1 MLEIGYKASAEQFD
15 ATELLGYARLA
26 EEVGFDSIAVS
37 DHFQPFRHTGG
48 HAPAALPWLGALAA
62 TTSRARLGTSVSTP
76 TMRFH
81 PAVLAQAF
89 ATIENLAPGRVFV
102 GVGTG
107 EALNEVPATAMEWP
121 GFSERLGRLE
131 EAVELMRQL
140 WTQERVTFEGRW
152 YRTARATVYDRPER
166 PLPILVAAAGPR
178 AARFAGRVGDGFITT
193 SGKPAELY
201 TDTLLP
207 AVEEGMRKAGR
218 AAAGYER
225 LLEVKVS
232 YAADVETA
240 IADCRYWAPLA
251 LPAEAKQGVDDP
263 IELERLADAEG
274 VHPESRFIVSA
285 DADEVAERIGAYV
298 ELGFEHLVVHAPGAD
313 QAGFLHRFAAD
324 VMPKLRARFVAL
336 QAGDGRREL
345 GAEHLDRFE
354 VVVQQV
360 LQHHPLDAGVGQL
373 GQPLGRLR
381 DRAVDP
387 GAVVAVVHPRV
398 GHPPRAPGE
407 VGLVGS
413 DEHRGHH
420 REHERRGIA
429 AVALAGLVQPAP
441 RGPAVGRRGAHEVV
455 LLRQARGDRDASA
468 AWPSRR

>member
-26 EEVGFDSIAVS
+26 EELGFDSIAVS

-48 HAPAALPWLGALAA
+48 HAPAALPWMGALAA

-81 PAVLAQAF
+81 PSVLAQAF
-89 ATIENLAPGRVFV
+89 ATIANLAPGRVFV

-107 EALNEVPATAMEWP
+107 EAMNEVPATAMAWP

-131 EAVELMRQL
+131 EAVDADAAAVDRRAGDASRAAG
-140 WTQERVTFEGRW
+140 TRRRGR
-152 YRTARATVYDRPER
+152 RCTTGPSA

-207 AVEEGMRKAGR
+207 AVAEGMEKAGR
-218 AAAGYER
+218 AAEGYER

-263 IELERLADAEG
+263 MELERLADAEG

-285 DADEVAERIGAYV
+285 DPDEVAERIGAYA
-298 ELGFEHLVVHAPGAD
+298 ELGFGHLVVHGPGCRPGGVSAPVRRRRHA
-313 QAGFLHRFAAD
+313 QAAQ
-324 VMPKLRARFVAL
+324 PLRL
-336 QAGDGRREL
+336 SSGDRRREL
-345 GAEHLDRFE
+345 GAEQLDRLE
-354 VVVQQV
+354 VVVHEV
-360 LQHHPLDAGVGQL
+360 LQHHALDPGVGEL
-373 GQPLGRLR
+373 VQPLGRLS
-381 DRAVDP
+381 DGAVDP
-387 GAVVAVVHPRV
+387 GAVVTIVHSRC
-398 GHPPRAPGE
+398 GHPPPAPGE
-407 VGLVGS
+407 VGFVGAH
-413 DEHRGHH
+413 EHRGHH
-420 REHERRGIA
+420 RQHERRRVA
-429 AVALAGLVQPAP
+429 AVPLGRP
-441 RGPAVGRRGAHEVV
+441 RPAVAGRRGS
-455 LLRQARGDRDASA
+455 RQAWRSRGCTPARGGRRRRPSA
-468 AWPSRR
+468 ASPSRR

>member
-1 MLEIGYKASAEQFD
+1 MLQIGYKASAEQFD

-26 EEVGFDSIAVS
+26 EELGFDSIAVS

-48 HAPAALPWLGALAA
+48 HAPAALPWMGALAA

-89 ATIENLAPGRVFV
+89 ATIANLAPGRVFV

-107 EALNEVPATAMEWP
+107 EAINEVPATAMAWP

-131 EAVELMRQL
+131 EAVDLMRQL
-140 WTQERVTFEGRW
+140 WTDERVTFDGRW
-152 YRTARATVYDRPER
+152 YKTARATVYDRPER

-207 AVEEGMRKAGR
+207 AVAEGMHKAGR
-218 AAAGYER
+218 AAEGYER

-285 DADEVAERIGAYV
+285 DPDEVAERIGAYA
-298 ELGFEHLVVHAPGAD
+298 ELGFGHLIVHGPGAD
-313 QAGFLHRFAAD
+313 QAGFLRRFAAD
-324 VMPKLRARFVAL
+324 VMP
-336 QAGDGRREL
+336 
-345 GAEHLDRFE
+345 
-354 VVVQQV
+354 
-360 LQHHPLDAGVGQL
+360 
-373 GQPLGRLR
+373 RLR
-381 DRAVDP
+381 NRFA
-387 GAVVAVVHPRV
+387 
-398 GHPPRAPGE
+398 
-407 VGLVGS
+407 
-413 DEHRGHH
+413 
-420 REHERRGIA
+420 
-429 AVALAGLVQPAP
+429 
-441 RGPAVGRRGAHEVV
+441 
-455 LLRQARGDRDASA
+455 
-468 AWPSRR
+468 

>member
-1 MLEIGYKASAEQFD
+1 MLEIGYKASAEQFP
-15 ATELLGYARLA
+15 ASELLGYARLA
-26 EEVGFDSIAVS
+26 EEAGFGSVAVS

-62 TTSRARLGTSVSTP
+62 TTTRIRIGTSVSTP

-81 PAVLAQAF
+81 PSVLAQAF
-89 ATIENLAPGRVFV
+89 ATIDNLAPGRIFV

-107 EALNEVPATAMEWP
+107 ESVNEVPATAMEWP

-140 WTQERVTFEGRW
+140 WTGERVTFEGRW

-201 TDTLLP
+201 SETLLP
-207 AVEEGMRKAGR
+207 AVAEGIAKAGR
-218 AAAGYER
+218 DPEAYER

-263 IELERLADAEG
+263 LELERLADHED
-274 VHPESRFIVSA
+274 VHPESRFIVS
-285 DADEVAERIGAYV
+285 DDPDEVAERIGANV
-298 ELGFEHLVVHAPGAD
+298 ALGFRHLVVHGPGPD
-313 QAGFLHRFAAD
+313 QAGFIRRFAAD
-324 VMPKLRARFVAL
+324 VIPRLRARF
-336 QAGDGRREL
+336 G
-345 GAEHLDRFE
+345 
-354 VVVQQV
+354 
-360 LQHHPLDAGVGQL
+360 
-373 GQPLGRLR
+373 
-381 DRAVDP
+381 
-387 GAVVAVVHPRV
+387 
-398 GHPPRAPGE
+398 
-407 VGLVGS
+407 
-413 DEHRGHH
+413 
-420 REHERRGIA
+420 
-429 AVALAGLVQPAP
+429 
-441 RGPAVGRRGAHEVV
+441 
-455 LLRQARGDRDASA
+455 
-468 AWPSRR
+468 